1 MTFSLSSSSSFYEFP
16 IPPQKFTYTP
26 TPKTSFQKTIGGSV
40 TQYLGSFASI
50 QAQGLINT
58 TNTLDKAGRTA
69 EAAMLAQF
77 IKTAH
82 LNQKQGK
89 TSLMTYTDKGFE
101 ALPVAVGNFS
111 LNQNLETVAFAY
123 SLELQVNVEAPM
135 NPLGEMNSAF
145 AELKSEIGFSD
156 PGGGFHGGTSST
168 STTALKYQAL
178 TGFPGVAQAQ
188 SATSQPAPAGN
199 GKGSKVMTPAQAKSY
214 AYSQLKNYG
223 LNPSQ
228 FEDLVKLW
236 TRESSWN
243 MHAEN
248 QSSGAYG
255 IPQADPDGGQGIA
268 NSSSY
273 RNNAMVQI
281 QWGLKYIKDRYGS
294 LANAWAHECADG
306 WY

>member
-1 MTFSLSSSSSFYEFP
+1 MTFALSSGSSFYEFA

-26 TPKTSFQKTIGGSV
+26 TPKTAFQKTIGGSV
-40 TQYLGSFASI
+40 TQYLGSYASV

-58 TNTLDKAGRTA
+58 TNAQDKAGRTA
-69 EAAMLAQF
+69 EASLLAQF

-82 LNQKQGK
+82 LNQKQGV
-89 TSLMTYTDKGFE
+89 TSYMTYSAKGFDN
-101 ALPVAVGNFS
+101 LPVAIGNFS
-111 LNQNLETVAFAY
+111 LNQDLLTVAFTY
-123 SLELQVNVEAPM
+123 SLELQVNVEAPLS
-135 NPLGEMNSAF
+135 PLGEMNSAF

-156 PGGGFHGGTSST
+156 PGGGFHGGTSAT

-178 TGFPGVAQAQ
+178 TGFPGVTQAQAA
-188 SATSQPAPAGN
+188 SSTPPAGS
-199 GKGSKVMTPAQAKSY
+199 GKGSKVMTPAQAKAY
-214 AYSQLKNYG
+214 AYSQLRSYG

-248 QSSGAYG
+248 ASSGAYG

-268 NSSSY
+268 NSSAY

-294 LANAWAHECADG
+294 LAEAWAHECADG

>member
-1 MTFSLSSSSSFYEFP
+1 MTFSLSSGSSFYEFP
-16 IPPQKFTYTP
+16 IPPRKFTYTP
-26 TPKTSFQKTIGGSV
+26 TPKTAFQKTIGGSV

-50 QAQGLINT
+50 QAEGLINT

-69 EAAMLAQF
+69 EAAILAQF

-89 TSLMTYTDKGFE
+89 TSYLTYTDKHFT
-101 ALPVAVGNFS
+101 ALPVAIGNFS
-111 LNQNLETVAFAY
+111 LHQDLETVAFTY

-135 NPLGEMNSAF
+135 NPLGPMNSAF

-156 PGGGFHGGTSST
+156 PGGGWHGGSSASST
-168 STTALKYQAL
+168 AALKYQAL
-178 TGFPGVAQAQ
+178 TGFPGVAEAQ
-188 SATSQPAPAGN
+188 SASSQAPQGS
-199 GKGSKVMTPAQAKSY
+199 GKGSKVMTPAQAKAY
-214 AYSQLKNYG
+214 AYSQLKSYG
-223 LNPSQ
+223 LNPAQ

-248 QSSGAYG
+248 ASSGAYG

-268 NSSSY
+268 NSSAY

-281 QWGLKYIKDRYGS
+281 QWGLKYIKNRYGS
-294 LANAWAHECADG
+294 LANAWAHEVAAG

>member
-1 MTFSLSSSSSFYEFP
+1 MTFSLSSGSSFYEFP
-16 IPPQKFTYTP
+16 IPPQKFTYTA
-26 TPKTSFQKTIGGSV
+26 TPKTAFQKTIGGSV

-50 QAQGLINT
+50 QAEGLINT
-58 TNTLDKAGRTA
+58 TNALDKAGRTA

-89 TSLMTYTDKGFE
+89 TSYLTYTDRHFT
-101 ALPVAVGNFS
+101 ALPVAIGNFS
-111 LNQNLETVAFAY
+111 LHQDLETVAFTY
-123 SLELQVNVEAPM
+123 SMELQVNVEAPM
-135 NPLGEMNSAF
+135 NPLGPMNSAF

-156 PGGGFHGGTSST
+156 PGGGWHGGSSASST
-168 STTALKYQAL
+168 AALKYQAL
-178 TGFPGVAQAQ
+178 TGFPGVAEAQ
-188 SATSQPAPAGN
+188 SASSQAPQGS
-199 GKGSKVMTPAQAKSY
+199 GKGSKVMTPAQAKAY
-214 AYSQLKNYG
+214 AYSQLKSYG

-248 QSSGAYG
+248 ASSGAYG

-281 QWGLKYIKDRYGS
+281 QWGLKYIKSRYGS
-294 LANAWAHECADG
+294 LANAWAHEVADG

>member
-1 MTFSLSSSSSFYEFP
+1 MTFSLSSGSSFYEFP
-16 IPPQKFTYTP
+16 IPPQKFTYTA
-26 TPKTSFQKTIGGSV
+26 TPKTAFQKTIGGSV

-50 QAQGLINT
+50 QAEGLINT
-58 TNTLDKAGRTA
+58 TNALDKAGRTA
-69 EAAMLAQF
+69 EAAILAQF

-89 TSLMTYTDKGFE
+89 TSYVTYSDKGFH
-101 ALPVAVGNFS
+101 ALPVAIGNFT
-111 LNQNLETVAFAY
+111 LNHDLETVAVRY
-123 SLELQVNVEAPM
+123 SLDLQVNVEAPM
-135 NPLGEMNSAF
+135 NPLGQMNSAF
-145 AELKSEIGFSD
+145 AELKTQIGFSD
-156 PGGGFHGGTSST
+156 PGGGWHGGSSATST
-168 STTALKYQAL
+168 SALKYQAL

-188 SATSQPAPAGN
+188 SASSQAPQGS
-199 GKGSKVMTPAQAKSY
+199 GKGSKVMTPAQAKAY
-214 AYSQLKNYG
+214 AYSQLKSYG

-248 QSSGAYG
+248 ASSGAYG

-268 NSSSY
+268 NSSAY

-294 LANAWAHECADG
+294 LANAWAHEVADG